1 MQMERKKKKRR
12 ELTQD
17 EIHRKVQALVLAT
30 KGNLQQFEGKGVAV
44 SADFKLQVQI
54 TEFVYLVLD

>member
-1 MQMERKKKKRR
+1 MQTRKKKKRR
-12 ELTQD
+12 DPTVVES
-17 EIHRKVQALVLAT
+17 HRMVQALVLAT

>member
-1 MQMERKKKKRR
+1 MRTRKKKKRR
-12 ELTQD
+12 DPTLVESQ
-17 EIHRKVQALVLAT
+17 RSVQALVLAT